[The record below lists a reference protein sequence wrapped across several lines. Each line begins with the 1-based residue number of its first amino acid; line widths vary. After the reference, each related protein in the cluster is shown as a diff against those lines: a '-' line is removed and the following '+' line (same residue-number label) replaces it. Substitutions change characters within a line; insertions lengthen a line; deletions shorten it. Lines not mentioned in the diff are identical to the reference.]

1 MSLKGKRIGFG
12 FTGSHCTYEEVMPH
26 LEKLIA
32 EGAEVRPVVSYT
44 VQSTNTRFGEGAE
57 WIKKIEEITGFKAIN
72 SIVGA
77 EPLGPKI
84 PLDCMVI
91 APLTGNSMSKFANA
105 MTDSP
110 VLMAAKAT
118 LRNGKPVVLAVSTN
132 DALGLNGVNL
142 MRLMA
147 TKTSTSSHSAKMH
160 RRKTELNGSSHGALE
175 DTVLEAAREA
185 IATGGRRKIQIYELK
200 TKKRTIFDETIILT
214 VEYDK
219 INVIKIRRGI
229 VYSF

>member
-1 MSLKGKRIGFG
+1 MSLQGKKIGFG
-12 FTGSHCTYEEVMPH
+12 LTGSHCTYDAVFPEI
-26 LEKLIA
+26 EKLVNA
-32 EGAEVRPVVSYT
+32 GAEVLPVVTFT
-44 VQSTNTRFGEGAE
+44 VKNTETRFGKGED
-57 WIKKIEEITGFKAIN
+57 WVQRIEELTGNKVID
-72 SIVGA
+72 SIVKA

-118 LRNGKPVVLAVSTN
+118 LRNQKPVVLGISTN

-147 TKTSTSSHSAKMH
+147 TKNIFMIPFGQDDPVKKPNSMVARMEMLS
-160 RRKTELNGSSHGALE
+160 E
-175 DTVLEAAREA
+175 TVLEAME
-185 IATGGRRKIQIYELK
+185 GKQLQPV
-200 TKKRTIFDETIILT
+200 L
-214 VEYDK
+214 VERYKD
-219 INVIKIRRGI
+219 N
-229 VYSF
+229 